1 MADPRTVKTLRIPN
15 DMAPLVTKEAAKQ
28 GVSENTW
35 MLAVLAAAV
44 GYKLPKK

>member
-1 MADPRTVKTLRIPN
+1 MADRRSVKTLRIPH
-15 DMAPLVTKEAAKQ
+15 DMAPLIAREADRQ

-44 GYKLPKK
+44 GYKLPRS